1 MDFNSHAPCG
11 ARHRKQT
18 PSSGIIHFNSHAP
31 CGARPTRLRQ
41 KPRSSQFQLT
51 RPMRG
56 ATSVAPAL
64 SVFSVISTHTPHAGR
79 DNSARMG
86 AIVLSTFQLT
96 RPMRGATA
104 TLHAALTRAV
114 ISTHTPH
121 AGRDTIRFEGGEN
134 AEIST
139 HTPHAGR
146 DLDALVKTEYENIS
160 THTPHAG
167 RDRDASRGPDAGCDF
182 NSHAPCGARRQ
193 LCAMCRLYS
202 VFQLT
207 RPMRGATCGRWNAD
221 QGFTFQL
228 TRPMRG
234 ATFFIAITLWR

>member
-121 AGRDTIRFEGGEN
+121 AGRDASYAPCVGCTVYFNSHAPCGARRVADG
-134 AEIST
+134 
-139 HTPHAGR
+139 TPIKVLHFNSHAPCGAR
-146 DLDALVKTEYENIS
+146 RSLSRLLYGDRNIS

-167 RDRDASRGPDAGCDF
+167 RD
-182 NSHAPCGARRQ
+182 
-193 LCAMCRLYS
+193 
-202 VFQLT
+202 T
-207 RPMRGATCGRWNAD
+207 R
-221 QGFTFQL
+221 
-228 TRPMRG
+228 
-234 ATFFIAITLWR
+234 FIYILSC